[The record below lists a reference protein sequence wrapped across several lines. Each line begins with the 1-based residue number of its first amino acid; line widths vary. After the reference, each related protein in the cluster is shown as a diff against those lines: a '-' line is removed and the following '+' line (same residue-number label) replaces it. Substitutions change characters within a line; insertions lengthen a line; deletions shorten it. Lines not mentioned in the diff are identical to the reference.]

1 MSQQEKDDDSIA
13 IGIDFGTTKIS
24 GSVWNKKTKNINM
37 ITDEKTHFYSYP
49 STLNFENA
57 NAYLEKEEMPENG
70 PILSNEEEEQKRI
83 EENNNNNFEN
93 SKNNLMPQIGEKIIE
108 APMKNI
114 FVYDIKKILGCKTT
128 DESLKKN
135 INNFFFNI

>member
-37 ITDEKTHFYSYP
+37 ILDDKTQLYSYP

-57 NAYLEKEEMPENG
+57 NAYLEKEEIEEKG
-70 PILSNEEEEQKRI
+70 PILENEEEKRPD
-83 EENNNNNFEN
+83 EENNNNEH
-93 SKNNLMPQIGEKIIE
+93 SQNNLMPHIGEKINE
-108 APMKNI
+108 VPVKNV
-114 FVYDIKKILGCKTT
+114 FVYDIKK
-128 DESLKKN
+128 
-135 INNFFFNI
+135 NFR